1 MYDSDRLLLKA
12 MTDKEI
18 VEQLKLASDG
28 LLVMSESEYPMQV
41 FLWEGATSMTHEE
54 VIQKTGHSP
63 NTPIESVKVDNFF
76 STATTEED
84 WHGDEEKEMVA
95 NFKALVQTIK
105 LNLANPIV
113 YRLGK
118 IEIDVYIIGET
129 PSGALAGLSTKVIE
143 T

>member
-1 MYDSDRLLLKA
+1 
-12 MTDKEI
+12 MTKTNSEI

-28 LLVMSESEYPMQV
+28 LLMMSESEYPFEV
-41 FLWEGATSMTHEE
+41 FLWEDVAHITPQE
-54 VIQKTGHSP
+54 VLRRTGHAPDSP
-63 NTPIESVKVDNFF
+63 TQTISVDNFF
-76 STATTEED
+76 SAATTEED

-95 NFKALVQTIK
+95 KFKALVQTIK

-118 IEIDVYIIGET
+118 VEIDVYIIGET
-129 PSGALAGLSTKVIE
+129 PNGSLAGLSTKVVE